1 MYIFQKWWYKVK
13 NTAFGEINIK
23 FSQKEDTTT
32 DTQIKTWWL
41 KFFSRLFS
49 FKTPIFTSLFL
60 SIDIISTRITLSEV
74 F

>member
-41 KFFSRLFS
+41 NFFSRLF
-49 FKTPIFTSLFL
+49 FL
-60 SIDIISTRITLSEV
+60 
-74 F
+74 